1 MDLMGPVVQGRMEVL
16 SWNACSTGP
25 VPQCRSSVP
34 LDLKGPVIYGRSG
47 SAVKKRLLRRAGS
60 AAAIFGLTMAVAHI
74 GPTTL
79 WIAVVKVAVALGI
92 FAERWRCP
100 AGQRWRPWSSRPR
113 SLAASPDAFRH
124 CGWSGRRTYS
134 GVLFRS
140 AVTSAPSP
148 PGTFSPGSAQARS
161 RAVMR
166 RPGSRWSGAVERPS
180 AFRPGICQ
188 VGADRASVVRC
199 RRSLLVAVGRCCCCH
214 RCCHPRDATAPGYL
228 PRPAVVLVRRPF
240 PHRTDCWRSTRQ
252 REGVKGGFA
261 CT

>member
-1 MDLMGPVVQGRMEVL
+1 MSAIE
-16 SWNACSTGP
+16 
-25 VPQCRSSVP
+25 
-34 LDLKGPVIYGRSG
+34 
-47 SAVKKRLLRRAGS
+47 SAVSDGGVGAAGLDRGDEARLVGQADDLAHPDGS

-100 AGQRWRPWSSRPR
+100 ARQRWRPWSSRPG

-124 CGWSGRRTYS
+124 CGWSVRRTYS

-148 PGTFSPGSAQARS
+148 PGAFSPASAQARS

-180 AFRPGICQ
+180 ANQAGHMP
-188 VGADRASVVRC
+188 VGTDRASVVRC

-214 RCCHPRDATAPGYL
+214 RCCHPRAVFYSRQSGWPSDGPAAPADGL
-228 PRPAVVLVRRPF
+228 ICPARGTSCGSRRLRR
-240 PHRTDCWRSTRQ
+240 HAAWR
-252 REGVKGGFA
+252 
-261 CT
+261 

>member
-1 MDLMGPVVQGRMEVL
+1 MERLLHRAGPAVPIFGSPRSQGTSYLR
-16 SWNACSTGP
+16 A
-25 VPQCRSSVP
+25 
-34 LDLKGPVIYGRSG
+34 SG

-100 AGQRWRPWSSRPR
+100 AGQRWRPWSSRPA

-124 CGWSGRRTYS
+124 CGWSVRRTYS

-140 AVTSAPSP
+140 AATSAPSP
-148 PGTFSPGSAQARS
+148 PGRFSPGSAQARS

-180 AFRPGICQ
+180 AFFRPGISQ
-188 VGADRASVVRC
+188 VGTDRA
-199 RRSLLVAVGRCCCCH
+199 G
-214 RCCHPRDATAPGYL
+214 
-228 PRPAVVLVRRPF
+228 
-240 PHRTDCWRSTRQ
+240 
-252 REGVKGGFA
+252 
-261 CT
+261 